1 MEHHRHKGRH
11 HSHFIDPSIVSHE
24 RGLWVA
30 KWSFIILLATGF
42 AQLVIVL
49 LSKSVALMAD
59 TVHNFGDA
67 ATSIP
72 LAIAFLFARL
82 KPNKQFSYGYGRVED
97 IAGVVVVLLI
107 LLSGCFAGYEAI
119 RRFFHPEKVEYLG
132 WVAAASILSFLVN
145 EGVAIFRIRVGKEI
159 GSAAL
164 VADGYH
170 ARIDGWSSLAVLVG
184 ALGIYFG
191 FSIIDPLMG
200 LFITVSILF
209 IVWQTGKEVFTRM
222 LDGIDPH
229 VLEEINHIARHVKEV
244 KDVWGVRARW
254 IGHKLNVEINIAV
267 ASNMSLAK
275 SHDVAEEVRHQLQH
289 HLSHFG
295 SAIVHVDP
303 EDKSGEEKHKVLR
316 HSHDGLLE
324 HSH

>member
-1 MEHHRHKGRH
+1 MDHHQHH
-11 HSHFIDPSIVSHE
+11 HSHFIDPSIVTHE
-24 RGLWVA
+24 RGLWAA
-30 KWSFIILLATGF
+30 KWSFVILIGTGL
-42 AQLVIVL
+42 AQLIIVF
-49 LSKSVALMAD
+49 LSQSVALLAD
-59 TVHNFGDA
+59 TIHNFGDA

-72 LAIAFLFARL
+72 LGIAFVFARL
-82 KPNKQFSYGYGRVED
+82 KPNRKFSYGYGRVED
-97 IAGVVVVLLI
+97 IAGVAVVFLI
-107 LLSGCFAGYEAI
+107 LASGCFAGYEAV
-119 RRFFHPEKVEYLG
+119 RRFIHPEKVGHIG
-132 WVAAASILSFLVN
+132 WVAVASVLSFFVN
-145 EGVAIFRIRVGKEI
+145 EGVAIFRIKIGKEI

-191 FSIIDPLMG
+191 FPAADPLMG
-200 LFITVSILF
+200 LLITISILF

-229 VLEEINHIARHVKEV
+229 ILEDIDHIARHIKTV

-267 ASNMSLAK
+267 ASDTSLAE
-275 SHDVAEEVRHQLQH
+275 SHDIAEEVRHQLQH
-289 HLSHFG
+289 HLAHFG

-303 EDKSGEEKHKVLR
+303 ENKSGEERHRVNK
-316 HSHDGLLE
+316 HSHDDLPE